1 MPDACDVPRPTAG
14 LCDRCV
20 HQRLVPNTRGSVF
33 SLCERSRAEPEFPR
47 YPRLPVTGCRG
58 YEPRGGGARIETMPD
73 DPSTAALRAEQL
85 RRESEER
92 AGERSADE
100 PEEELAHRRRAEK
113 AGYLREKLTERAAS
127 ERDDE
132 EETGDPGD
140 AGG

>member
-1 MPDACDVPRPTAG
+1 MADVPDPPQPAAG
-14 LCDRCV
+14 LCNSCV

-33 SLCERSRAEPEFPR
+33 SLCERSRAEPEYPR

-73 DPSTAALRAEQL
+73 DPSTAELRAEQL
-85 RRESEER
+85 RREAEER

-132 EETGDPGD
+132 DPGEPS
-140 AGG
+140 